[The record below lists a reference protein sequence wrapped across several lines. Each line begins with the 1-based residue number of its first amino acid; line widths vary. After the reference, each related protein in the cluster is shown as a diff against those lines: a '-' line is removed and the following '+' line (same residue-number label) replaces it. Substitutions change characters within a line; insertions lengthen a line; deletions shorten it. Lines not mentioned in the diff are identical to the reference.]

1 MTCLPGDLCGSLFL
15 DMGFQKWV
23 TTIIG
28 QNQWAKLKDTAKKN
42 MLLDFEYAVK
52 RSFDPKCQQEY
63 SVGLRGVE
71 DDEAQNI
78 SDGNIVVNA

>member
-1 MTCLPGDLCGSLFL
+1 MCLPGDLCGSVFL

-28 QNQWAKLKDTAKKN
+28 QNQWARLKEAAKKK

-63 SVGLRGVE
+63 SVELRGVE
-71 DDEAQNI
+71 DDEHHNI
-78 SDGNIVVNA
+78 SDDTIVVKA